1 MMFSKIVF
9 YIFVYPSSHLP
20 LSILYF
26 FTDVFYFLIYYLIG
40 YRKKVIFQN
49 LRNSFP
55 EKSEQEIKSIAQK
68 FYRHF
73 TDLLA
78 EGVKNLSIS
87 QKQLLKRVKIEN
99 SELMQRLYN
108 EKRSVILVS
117 GHYNNWELLITSQSL
132 LFPHQAV
139 GIGKPLTS
147 KFWDKKLNELRARN
161 GMRIINNRNVNEK
174 LTEWKD
180 ESIAILSL
188 SDQSPGDSLKSYWM
202 EFLNQPSA
210 VLFGTELMA
219 NEYDMAVVFF
229 HMKKV
234 KRGHYS
240 IEMELIT
247 ENPRKEPYGFI
258 TESHTR
264 KLEQIIQKKPEF
276 WLWSHKRWKR
286 EIPENLAELKAE
298 QKKRF
303 EQKYRSA

>member
-1 MMFSKIVF
+1 MMVSKIAF
-9 YIFVYPSSHLP
+9 YVFVYPISHLP
-20 LSILYF
+20 LGILYF
-26 FTDVFYFLIYYLIG
+26 FTDIFYFFIYYLIG

-55 EKSEQEIKSIAQK
+55 EKSEREIKSIAQK

-87 QKQLLKRVKIEN
+87 QKQLLKRVKIEHP
-99 SELMQRLYN
+99 ELLQRLYN
-108 EKRSVILVS
+108 ENRSVLLVS
-117 GHYNNWELLITSQSL
+117 GHYNNWELLITSQAL

-147 KFWDKKLNELRARN
+147 KFWDKKLNDLRARN

-174 LTEWKD
+174 LTEWKN

-188 SDQSPGDSLKSYWM
+188 SDQSPGDSFKSYWM
-202 EFLNQPSA
+202 EFLNQPTA
-210 VLFGTELMA
+210 VLFGTELLA

-234 KRGHYS
+234 KRGHYA

-247 ENPRKEPYGFI
+247 ENPHKETYGFI

-264 KLEQIIQKKPEF
+264 KLEQIIREKPEY

>member
-1 MMFSKIVF
+1 MMLSKIVF
-9 YIFVYPSSHLP
+9 YVFVYPSSHLP
-20 LSILYF
+20 LGILYF
-26 FTDVFYFLIYYLIG
+26 FTDVFYVFIYYIIG

-99 SELMQRLYN
+99 PELMQRLYN
-108 EKRSVILVS
+108 ENRSVLLVS

-161 GMRIINNRNVNEK
+161 GMRIINSRNVNEK
-174 LTEWKD
+174 LTKWKD

-188 SDQSPGDSLKSYWM
+188 SDQSPGDSFKSYWM
-202 EFLNQPSA
+202 EFLNQPTA
-210 VLFGTELMA
+210 VLFGTELLA

-234 KRGHYS
+234 KRGHYT

-247 ENPRKEPYGFI
+247 ENSRNEPYGLI
-258 TESHTR
+258 TEAHTK
-264 KLEQIIQKKPEF
+264 KLEQIIQQKPEF

-286 EIPENLAELKAE
+286 EIPEDLAELKAE

>member
-1 MMFSKIVF
+1 MMLSKITF
-9 YIFVYPSSHLP
+9 YVFVYPLSHLP
-20 LSILYF
+20 LWLLYAFTDVLYF
-26 FTDVFYFLIYYLIG
+26 FLYYIIG
-40 YRKKVIFQN
+40 YRKKVIINN

-55 EKSEQEIKSIAQK
+55 TKTEDEIKTITQK
-68 FYRHF
+68 FYHHF

-87 QKQLLKRVKIEN
+87 KKELKKRVIVEN
-99 SELMQRLYN
+99 PELITQLYN
-108 EKRSVILVS
+108 HNKSVLLVS

-161 GMRIINNRNVNEK
+161 GMWIINNRNVNEK

-180 ESIAILSL
+180 ETIAILSL

-202 EFLNQPSA
+202 EFLNQPTA
-210 VLFGTELMA
+210 VLFGTELLA
-219 NEYDMAVVFF
+219 NEYNMSVVFF

-240 IEMELIT
+240 IHLELIT
-247 ENPRKEPYGFI
+247 ENPHNEKYGYI
-258 TESHTR
+258 TETHTK
-264 KLEQIIQKKPEF
+264 KLEQIVRQKPEF

-286 EIPENLAELKAE
+286 EIPKDLEELKAK